1 MPMSLIPAAIL
12 LFTVVGIL
20 ALRGFQKKVRIGF
33 DAVCFLAVSAYFF
46 HLHTFPV
53 FPPLKETADG
63 AALGLRALGGTWW
76 LLGSRLIVASLWLL
90 HRRDQLARETRL
102 FFDLSAAAIYVATG
116 AVVLN
121 SVFALPIAGIVAT
134 SGVVA
139 IVLGLA
145 LQNTLADVF
154 SGIAVE
160 IEAPFRVGDR
170 IKISDGIEGQVVQI
184 NWRSIRIQTDGDDI
198 AIIPNSLIA
207 KAEIINRSFPT
218 QRRSASVDLTCPNE
232 TVPERVIETL
242 LDATLLCP
250 DILRTPAPTA
260 LLTRLGAKRSTYNIS
275 FLVESTK
282 RLSSTKDLLLR
293 SARRQLR
300 YAGLLDRV
308 KSQEMEIAGA
318 SHDTSL
324 RLRLLQ
330 DAVLFECLTQEQL
343 DGLCAKL
350 HSLRLEP
357 DEKLFAEGAIDS
369 SLYIVA
375 SGILEITRKVGSGS
389 LRVGYIGAGEYIGEI
404 GLLTGG
410 ARAASVTAS
419 THCHIFRLDRDAIA
433 PLLKENAALAAA
445 FAKSVQ
451 HGLEIL
457 HRGVAVQVATT
468 LGVKGQLLQRI
479 RNIFNF

>member
-1 MPMSLIPAAIL
+1 MSTSLIPAAIF

-20 ALRGFQKKVRIGF
+20 ALRGFQKNARIGF
-33 DAVCFLAVSAYFF
+33 DAVCFAGVSAFF
-46 HLHTFPV
+46 LHLNTFPV
-53 FPPLKETADG
+53 FPPLKDTADG
-63 AALGLRALGGTWW
+63 AALGLRALGGAWW
-76 LLGSRLIVASLWLL
+76 LLGSRLLVASLSLL

-102 FFDLSAAAIYVATG
+102 FFDLSAAAIYVATA

-121 SVFALPIAGIVAT
+121 SVFALPITGIVAT

-160 IEAPFRVGDR
+160 IEAPFHVGDR
-170 IKISDGIEGQVVQI
+170 IQISDGIEGQVVQI
-184 NWRSIRIQTDGDDI
+184 NWRSVRIQTDGDDI
-198 AIIPNSLIA
+198 AIIPNSVIA
-207 KAEIINRSFPT
+207 KAQIINRSFPT
-218 QRRSASVDLTCPNE
+218 QRRTASVELTCPNQ

-260 LLTRLGAKRSTYNIS
+260 LLTRLGARRSTYSIS
-275 FLVESTK
+275 FLVESTM
-282 RLSSTKDLLLR
+282 RLSSTRDLLLR

-300 YAGLLDRV
+300 YAGLFDHFDAPETAAEGIKR
-308 KSQEMEIAGA
+308 
-318 SHDTSL
+318 DTSL
-324 RLRLLQ
+324 RLQLLQ

-357 DEKLFAEGAIDS
+357 EEKLFAEGATDT
-369 SLYIVA
+369 SLYMIA
-375 SGILEITRKVGSGS
+375 SGILEITRQAGSVS
-389 LRVGYIGAGEYIGEI
+389 ERLGYIGAGEYVGEI

-410 ARAASVTAS
+410 ARAASAS
-419 THCHIFRLDRDAIA
+419 AITHCHVFRLDRDAIA
-433 PLLKENAALAAA
+433 PLLKENAGLAAA
-445 FAKSVQ
+445 FAKSVR

-457 HRGVAVQVATT
+457 HRGAASQVAQDI
-468 LGVKGQLLQRI
+468 GVKGQLLQRI